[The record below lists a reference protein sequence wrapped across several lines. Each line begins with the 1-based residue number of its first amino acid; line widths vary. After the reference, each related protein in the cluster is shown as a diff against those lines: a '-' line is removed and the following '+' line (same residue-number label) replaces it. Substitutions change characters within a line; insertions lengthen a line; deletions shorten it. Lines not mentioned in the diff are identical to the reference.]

1 MPLIYLDS
9 INPIIYLTMHALF
22 PGASIA
28 TCRSLAKFIGAA
40 NILIM
45 PAVSGLFYVR
55 LVAVYS
61 HNKYIMGVFGTCW
74 LGLLAIFIFDSIT
87 VFTRFSQS
95 TGCYVIKHSDAWG
108 YIATAVYDTL
118 MYLAI
123 SWRLASFASIDG
135 WKSQAKS
142 FITGGG
148 LGGLAKVLL
157 RSGQVYYL

>member
-1 MPLIYLDS
+1 MHTLFAEVS
-9 INPIIYLTMHALF
+9 IP
-22 PGASIA
+22 
-28 TCRSLAKFIGAA
+28 TCRALAACIGSA

-45 PAVSGLFYVR
+45 PAVSGLFYIR
-55 LVAVYS
+55 LSAVYS
-61 HNKYIMGVFGTCW
+61 HNKYIMVVFGSCW
-74 LGLLAIFIFDSIT
+74 LGLLAIFIFDSVT
-87 VFTRFSQS
+87 VFTRFSRS
-95 TGCYVIKHSDAWG
+95 TACFVIKHSDAWG

-118 MYLAI
+118 MYFAI

-135 WKSQAKS
+135 WKSQARS